1 MIKQRNLSKKIFVY
15 SFLSVFLA
23 LNLMVYFL
31 PAHISVYEN
40 SRCHIG
46 LGESKNETVA
56 VVENSTKPLETNTDQ
71 SIKIDLLKGT
81 DFVSKN
87 SGKYEA
93 EYTVLGLPLKKASLN
108 VVPKK
113 EVYICGNTIGIVID
127 TKGVL
132 VLGTGSVEGENKE
145 KVSPSLGIIKTG
157 DNIISVNG
165 KDVFSKEEFLNI
177 VSQSNGKNLNISLIR
192 NGSKKDVSVT
202 PVMNSTSG
210 KYNIGCWIRDDT
222 QGLGTLTFVDC
233 ENNSY
238 GALGHGIYDVDTGMI
253 MSVSQGKVT
262 KADVSGVK
270 KGERGEPGEVVGNLD
285 KSIIIG
291 TVEKN
296 TDCGI
301 YGKITDENFCKS
313 HFSDKTE
320 IAISSEVHTGKA
332 YIKSDVL
339 GKSELYEAEIESIN
353 RLDISSDKSMTLKI
367 TDKRL
372 LDTTGGI
379 IQGMSGSPIIQD
391 GKLSGAVTHVFV
403 NNPQKGYG
411 IFIDNMLM
419 ETEK

>member
-1 MIKQRNLSKKIFVY
+1 MIRQRSLRKKVFFY
-15 SFLSVFLA
+15 SFLSAFLA
-23 LNLMVYFL
+23 LNLTAYFL
-31 PAHISVYEN
+31 PKNISVYEN

-46 LGESKNETVA
+46 LGKSKNEAVA
-56 VVENSTKPLETNTDQ
+56 VLENDTKPLDISTDE
-71 SIKIDLLKGT
+71 SIKVDLLKGK

-87 SGKYEA
+87 SGKYEIT
-93 EYTVLGLPLKKASLN
+93 YTVLGLPVKTASLN

-113 EVYICGNTIGIVID
+113 EVYTCGNTIGIVID

-132 VLGTGSVEGENKE
+132 VLGTGSVEGENEE

-157 DNIISVNG
+157 DSIVSVNG
-165 KDVFSKEEFLNI
+165 KDVFSKEEFLNT
-177 VSQSNGKNLNISLIR
+177 VSESNGKALNISLIR
-192 NGSKKDVSVT
+192 NGNEKEVSVT
-202 PVMNSTSG
+202 PVMNTANG
-210 KYNIGCWIRDDT
+210 KYSIGCWIRDDT
-222 QGLGTLTFVDC
+222 QGLGTLTFADA
-233 ENNSY
+233 ENNAF
-238 GALGHGIYDVDTGMI
+238 GALGHGIYDVDTGTI
-253 MSVSQGKVT
+253 MPTAEGKIT
-262 KADVSGVK
+262 KAIVSGVK
-270 KGERGEPGEVVGNLD
+270 KGERGEPGEIVGNLD
-285 KSIIIG
+285 KSVILG
-291 TVEKN
+291 NVEKN
-296 TDCGI
+296 TDCGV
-301 YGKITDENFCKS
+301 YGTITDVNFCKT
-313 HFSDKTE
+313 HFSEKTE
-320 IAISSEVHTGKA
+320 TAISSEVHTGKA

-339 GKSELYEAEIESIN
+339 GESRLYEAEIESIN